1 MAGPLYVKPLLKAI
15 GTKNIFSASTVDQMP
30 KHVSSGLMFGH
41 PDSIP
46 VPDVDRTDYLLMLG
60 ANPFVSNGSLATAP
74 DWPGRIKA
82 LQERGGKLVV
92 VDPIRT
98 RTALAADEHLFIRPG
113 TDPLLLFAIVAVLFE
128 EGLTNPG
135 RLSELTAGIAE
146 VAALAARFS
155 PEVVADRCGVPAG
168 TIRRIAREL
177 AAAPTAAVYGR
188 VGTHTVEF
196 GTVGSWLA
204 DVINVLIGALDA
216 PGGAM
221 FPLAAHA
228 RPPRA
233 GRPFRTGRWS
243 SRVKAYPEVRGEL
256 PVATL
261 AEEIETPGDGQV
273 RAMVTVA
280 GNPVLSTPDGARLDR
295 ALASLDFM
303 VSVDFYINETT
314 RHADVILPPPP
325 PLSRGHYDFAFYT
338 LSVHNIANY
347 SPPTLAPNG
356 EMEEWEIL
364 TRLALIASG
373 QGAGADPTLADGWGI
388 AATVNQAMG
397 SPDSPISGRDPEEIL
412 NHLNRYQGPARILDY
427 LLRTGPYGDRFG
439 EDPDGLSVA
448 KLMEHPHGIDLGPL
462 QPRLPDLLVTA
473 SGKIELAPPQVLE
486 EAARLADT
494 LDRVTRRRAASG
506 QSTSC
511 ALQQLVDA
519 QHHGAGEG
527 EGSVHPADPSRRCP
541 CGGDR
546 ARRSGSNVSNPTGT
560 VTARAEITEDI
571 MPGTVSLP
579 HGWGHDGEA
588 NPADGG
594 RPPARSQLQ
603 PADLVGNARRPLRQ
617 RHPQRHPGRSLE
629 SLTILPSGSGRG
641 SGEGGNALPRSPP
654 SPLPSYP
661 PSRKREGARGRVEK
675 ARRAPTLSAP
685 SPPATA
691 RLSRQRARQKH
702 RTVLIPP
709 PGSRR
714 GLGAAGWRTA
724 PPTPTMRG
732 YGRLRTVPGSPRTPH
747 AHPRGSKYGPKPQ
760 KGVPWSP
767 RKKAWNG
774 SVRFG
779 CSTA

>member
-1 MAGPLYVKPLLKAI
+1 MSETATTFRTCPLCEATCGLEVTVRDRAVTRIRGDRDDVFSKGFICPKGSTLRQLHDDPDRLRAPVIRREDGWEQVSWEEALQMVEAGLRPIIERHGGDAVAAYLGNPNVHTMAGPLYIKPLLKAI

-98 RTALAADEHLFIRPG
+98 RTALASDEHLFIRPG

-135 RLSELTAGIAE
+135 RLSELTEGIAE
-146 VAALAARFS
+146 VAALAERFS
-155 PEVVADRCGVPAG
+155 PEVVADRCGVPAE

-177 AAAPTAAVYGR
+177 VAAPTAVVYGR

-204 DVINVLIGALDA
+204 DVINVLTGALDA

-228 RPPRA
+228 RPPST
-233 GRPFRTGRWS
+233 GRPFRTGRWN

-388 AATVNQAMG
+388 AATVNQAIG
-397 SPDSPISGRDPEEIL
+397 SPDSPISGRDPEQIL
-412 NHLNRYQGPARILDY
+412 NHLNRYQGPVRILDY

-448 KLMEHPHGIDLGPL
+448 KLVEHPHGIDLGPL

-473 SGKIELAPPQVLE
+473 SGKIELAPPEVLE
-486 EAARLADT
+486 EAGRMADT
-494 LDRVTRRRAASG
+494 LDEAPGDGLLLVGRRHLRSNNSWMHNLEILVKGKERCTLLMHPDDALAAG
-506 QSTSC
+506 IE
-511 ALQQLVDA
+511 
-519 QHHGAGEG
+519 HGAQ
-527 EGSVHPADPSRRCP
+527 VQ
-541 CGGDR
+541 
-546 ARRSGSNVSNPTGT
+546 VSNPTGS
-560 VTARAEITEDI
+560 VIARAEITEDI

-579 HGWGHDGEA
+579 HGWGHDVEGTRLA
-588 NPADGG
+588 VAAG
-594 RPPARSQLQ
+594 RPGVNSNLLTSTEPLDALS
-603 PADLVGNARRPLRQ
+603 GNA
-617 RHPQRHPGRSLE
+617 
-629 SLTILPSGSGRG
+629 IL
-641 SGEGGNALPRSPP
+641 NAIPVEV
-654 SPLPSYP
+654 
-661 PSRKREGARGRVEK
+661 SRA
-675 ARRAPTLSAP
+675 
-685 SPPATA
+685 
-691 RLSRQRARQKH
+691 
-702 RTVLIPP
+702 
-709 PGSRR
+709 
-714 GLGAAGWRTA
+714 
-724 PPTPTMRG
+724 
-732 YGRLRTVPGSPRTPH
+732 
-747 AHPRGSKYGPKPQ
+747 
-760 KGVPWSP
+760 
-767 RKKAWNG
+767 
-774 SVRFG
+774 
-779 CSTA
+779 